1 MPDDPGARPPR
12 LDESRQDRLDSWKE
26 IAAYLGRGVRTVQR
40 WEREEGLPV
49 HRLAHEKRGSI
60 YARRDELAAW
70 WESRR
75 LALTAAAS
83 VPGDAPAA
91 PRVERVT
98 RTSAMTSW
106 PALSSDARLVAY
118 VSNAGQHGMT
128 PQIWIQQIGG
138 AAIRL
143 TEGHHAYSHLSFAPD
158 DTRIIFT
165 ATDESGPSVYE
176 VPALGG
182 DARLLQ
188 RAATRGVISPDGR
201 WLASVARDGAGIRI
215 AARGGV
221 GFRTVAP
228 DLLDVGC
235 AAWLSD
241 SRSVVVHARRDPGL
255 EADWW
260 IVPIDGGPP
269 ANTGVLRLFREAG
282 LFALPTG
289 VAWVDDSLV
298 FSAAG
303 GAQGIC
309 LYRQRVGASAF
320 QSAGAPQRLTEGS
333 ESAWLPSAAAGR
345 LAFVNCRTDSNLWSV
360 PLDSERGIASGPIRR
375 ITRGPGILGNLSLT
389 ADGGTLAYFSVRLG
403 RADAFLRDIHADT
416 ERVLHDG
423 PPGGKWDPAISPSGA
438 RLAFSTRVAEAER
451 ALRPI
456 FVSSLPDETWHKL
469 ADDCGGRP
477 REWVDERRLV
487 FQRFGRPNSI
497 AVIDTE
503 NGRQC
508 DLLKGADRS
517 VTNPRLSPDRR
528 WIAFEVA
535 GVGEPAAV
543 FVSPFRDDLIPE
555 SEWVGVDRS
564 ATHPFWSADGRLLY
578 YAPIGTNPLVRSAVH
593 ARRFDGESGRPEGA
607 PISVYSSEDMVM
619 PAYLTGMAP
628 IAARDQIFL
637 VLGDFTG
644 DIWLMDLRPESL

>member
-1 MPDDPGARPPR
+1 MPDDPSAPPPR
-12 LDESRQDRLDSWKE
+12 LEEPRRDRLDSWKE

-70 WESRR
+70 WERRR
-75 LALTAAAS
+75 LALAPA
-83 VPGDAPAA
+83 VPGPGDAPAA
-91 PRVERVT
+91 PRLERVT
-98 RTSAMTSW
+98 RTAVMTSW

-118 VSNAGQHGMT
+118 VSNAGQDGMT

-158 DTRIIFT
+158 DTRVIFT

-182 DARLLQ
+182 NARLLQ
-188 RAATRGVISPDGR
+188 RAATCGAISPDGR

-241 SRSVVVHARRDPGL
+241 GRAVVVHARRDPGL

-303 GAQGIC
+303 AQGIC
-309 LYRQRVGASAF
+309 LYRQRVEPSTF

-360 PLDSERGIASGPIRR
+360 ALDSEAGTASGPLRR
-375 ITRGPGILGNLSLT
+375 ITRGPGILGYLSLT
-389 ADGGTLAYFSVRLG
+389 ADCGTLVYFSVRLG
-403 RADAFLRDIHADT
+403 QGDVFLRDVHAGT

-423 PPGGKWDPAISPSGA
+423 SPEGKWDPAISPSGA
-438 RLAFSTRVAEAER
+438 KLAFSTRVAEAER

-477 REWVDERRLV
+477 REWIDERRLV
-487 FQRFGRPNSI
+487 MQRFARPNSI

-503 NGRQC
+503 DGRQC
-508 DLLKGADRS
+508 DLLKSADRS

-535 GVGEPAAV
+535 GAGELAAV
-543 FVSPFRDDLIPE
+543 FVSPFRDDPIPE
-555 SEWVGVDRS
+555 SEWVVVDRS

-578 YAPIGTNPLVRSAVH
+578 YAPIGRHPLVRSAVR
-593 ARRFDGESGRPEGA
+593 ARRFDAGSGQPEGE
-607 PISVYSSEDMVM
+607 PIAVYSSDDMMM
-619 PAYLTGMAP
+619 PAYLSGMSP
-628 IAARDQIFL
+628 IATPEQMFV

-644 DIWLMDLRPESL
+644 DIWLMDLRPEAK